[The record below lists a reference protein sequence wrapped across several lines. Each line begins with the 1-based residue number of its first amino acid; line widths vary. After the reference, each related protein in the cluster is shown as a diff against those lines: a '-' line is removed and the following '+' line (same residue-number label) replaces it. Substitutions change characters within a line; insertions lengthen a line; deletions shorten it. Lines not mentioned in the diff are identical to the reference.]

1 MSAQPASAARL
12 RGVAAGLLTVALAVA
27 AHGTA
32 GHAVPSGT
40 AVALLAVLAATVGG
54 LTATMSRASDPRVLL
69 AVLVAGQLVGHM
81 MLTFAGHS
89 HGAAAAPGAAML
101 TAHALAV
108 VAGAALITTGDRLCR
123 EVSRVL
129 EVTVRAV
136 VPPIPAKPYVFV
148 ACADHPARSTLLLA
162 ASVSHRGP
170 PVSPAR

>member
-1 MSAQPASAARL
+1 VSQPVSAARL
-12 RGVAAGLLTVALAVA
+12 RGVAAGLLTAALAVA

-69 AVLVAGQLVGHM
+69 AVLVAGQLVGHIV
-81 MLTFAGHS
+81 LTFAGHS
-89 HGAAAAPGAAML
+89 HGTAPGAAML

-108 VAGAALITTGDRLCR
+108 VAGAALISTGDRLCR
-123 EVSRVL
+123 RVSRVL

-136 VPPIPAKPYVFV
+136 VPPIPAKPYVIV